1 MSGELITTNTPTHM
15 HCTTVHFDLLPF
27 GLLTFGRMSW
37 RRIYTEDLN
46 LRLILKIFVIGE
58 NI

>member
-1 MSGELITTNTPTHM
+1 MSGELITINTPTHM
-15 HCTTVHFDLLPF
+15 HCTTVHFDLMPF

-46 LRLILKIFVIGE
+46 LWLILKIFVIGE